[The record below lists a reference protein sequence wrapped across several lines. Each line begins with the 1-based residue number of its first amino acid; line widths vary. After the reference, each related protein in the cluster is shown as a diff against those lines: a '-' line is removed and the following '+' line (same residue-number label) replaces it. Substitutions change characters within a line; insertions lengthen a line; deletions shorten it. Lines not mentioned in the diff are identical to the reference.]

1 MLQDNSRTYTVPNVE
16 LHWAKLDPENPVKP
30 FEAVQWEAQIHTA
43 DKAVADE
50 WSKNYLNV
58 KEKDG
63 SYYVQLVRNA
73 FKRDGKPNNP
83 VGVVG
88 RRLEPIDPNTIGNGS
103 IANVK
108 IYQFNYQMNGGGVG
122 SRLSNI
128 QIVDLK
134 EYTPNTAGGFE
145 AIDAPSDEEF
155 AVVEDSTAPMF

>member
-1 MLQDNSRTYTVPNVE
+1 MLKDKTRTYTVSNVE

-30 FEAVQWEAQIHTA
+30 FDDIQWEAQIHTT

-50 WSKNYLNV
+50 WSKNYLTV

-63 SYYVQLVRNA
+63 TYMVQLKRNA
-73 FKRDGKPNNP
+73 FKSDGKPNNP

-108 IYQFNYQMNGGGVG
+108 IYQFNYSQSGGGVG

-134 EYTPNTAGGFE
+134 EYTPNTSGGFE